1 MTWKYEI
8 KKEDKYRYPA
18 TLFNKL
24 NNLAK
29 HANHV
34 AYLLSRQHRAD
45 TGDAYKEELDRL
57 LEGVEKS
64 RPSLKRLGDYYVERY
79 T

>member
-1 MTWKYEI
+1 MTWKDEI

-57 LEGVEKS
+57 LEGVEKIKAEFEAI
-64 RPSLKRLGDYYVERY
+64 R
-79 T
+79 

>member
-1 MTWKYEI
+1 MSIMTWKYEI

-34 AYLLSRQHRAD
+34 ASLLAQERGAD
-45 TGDAYKEELDRL
+45 KEAYKEELDRL
-57 LEGVEKS
+57 LEGVEKIKTEFEAI
-64 RPSLKRLGDYYVERY
+64 R
-79 T
+79 

>member
-1 MTWKYEI
+1 MKL

-57 LEGVEKS
+57 LEGVEKIKTEFEAI
-64 RPSLKRLGDYYVERY
+64 R
-79 T
+79 